1 MPPRFNVEKT
11 ICEFMESVDLLA
23 EDEKLASLEGTLASI
38 NEEIELTRSEREAAK
53 EAKKATK
60 ALTKKIEGLNRKLRC
75 CNIALSRIRGM
86 VIGSPLTPAPDDL
99 PEVPHGTPPAQEEPP
114 TVTPAPDDL
123 PEVPHGTPPTQEEPP
138 TVTPA
143 PDDLPEVPHVV
154 LPEVPHGTPPAQ
166 EDPPHVVHPHDALPE
181 VPVGTPPAITPM
193 GTPPADD
200 VKPGKRRGPEPPIGR
215 RVRSRIDSDSESES
229 EPSGSKRGKKFVD
242 DDGWEDG
249 MSLLEKEEEKALK
262 AAAEA
267 MEGKGKGIEGVAGG
281 VVYEDD
287 DDVPVVLTGEALAK
301 EEAEFE
307 AAADIALHNFITHNV
322 LFPPRIRTRARREQ
336 SYLREA
342 GTTSRVLA
350 MSVFLIGNQKG
361 HTKCAYHSHCDTR
374 STLNDMVTK
383 KRTGVV
389 RKKPVPKVTGV
400 PLAGTKDVIATPEA
414 IAKVAGAS
422 RSLKLTRLHTH
433 NPDPSVMLPVV
444 NGMRERELLT
454 YFRFVGDEYFLH
466 CGCELEDCLTDLFVW
481 KSLPMLTSISTGAQE
496 WLGIPPNPQY
506 RLAFNVFLRSLGFK
520 VDDFYTYDRSGVKK
534 NTETASSM
542 LRTFMRFHGR
552 TLPTPDVPRAPRAP
566 IPYVEIDSDTEF
578 GLRQLN
584 EDSDSE

>member
-99 PEVPHGTPPAQEEPP
+99 PEVSHGTPPAQEEPP

-123 PEVPHGTPPTQEEPP
+123 PEVPHGTPPAQEDPP
-138 TVTPA
+138 T
-143 PDDLPEVPHVV
+143 VV

-166 EDPPHVVHPHDALPE
+166 EDPPHVVHPHDALQE
-181 VPVGTPPAITPM
+181 VPVGTPPAMEDPPADVTAQGSTHVVPTGTPM
-193 GTPPADD
+193 GTPPAD
-200 VKPGKRRGPEPPIGR
+200 VKPGKRRGAEPAIGR
-215 RVRSRIDSDSESES
+215 RVRSRIVSDSESES
-229 EPSGSKRGKKFVD
+229 EPSGSKRGKN

-249 MSLLEKEEEKALK
+249 MSLLGKEEEKALK

-281 VVYEDD
+281 VVYEED

-520 VDDFYTYDRSGVKK
+520 VDDFYTYDRSGDSSDPGCPSSSARPPFLTSKS
-534 NTETASSM
+534 TAIRKSD
-542 LRTFMRFHGR
+542 F
-552 TLPTPDVPRAPRAP
+552 
-566 IPYVEIDSDTEF
+566 DS
-578 GLRQLN
+578 
-584 EDSDSE
+584 